1 MFLKIKEISIFCT
14 SSRFDT
20 WNRMIQFDSV
30 LKKTKV
36 LLLSTMS
43 SFFLTILIFSFF
55 VTSQDDKF

>member
-1 MFLKIKEISIFCT
+1 MFLKIKEISIFCIT
-14 SSRFDT
+14 SRFDT

>member
-1 MFLKIKEISIFCT
+1 
-14 SSRFDT
+14 
-20 WNRMIQFDSV
+20 MIQFDSV